1 VYPEGDWGLMAK
13 FRSQKHIYD
22 EIQAKEKLYEQQVSQ
37 VAWIREE
44 NQRKIREEF
53 ERQKNLYAAAKKSKE
68 ESDQKRF
75 SAIMSTDL
83 AGGDKQSG
91 GHHNVRNSLISLALL
106 CPFLLRCVKCMD
118 SKPYSCIFDTALQ
131 WTRRTGPR
139 AGTGGAG
146 GSGGMYLCC

>member
-1 VYPEGDWGLMAK
+1 MAK

-83 AGGDKQSG
+83 ASGDKQSG
-91 GHHNVRNSLISLALL
+91 GNHNVRNPLISLALL
-106 CPFLLRCVKCMD
+106 APSFFAAL
-118 SKPYSCIFDTALQ
+118 SAWTASLTHVFFYTAHQ

-139 AGTGGAG
+139 TGAGGAR
-146 GSGGMYLCC
+146 GSGGMYLCY